1 MGSGTAGRIRPVVV
15 VVGLDCITGLQTAR
29 LFRARGIRVI
39 GLAADPG
46 HFCARTNAVSR
57 VVRAPLSGEG
67 LIVALE
73 RLAPELPTPGF
84 AVLMPCTD
92 AAVLAISEWRDRL
105 AAAYRFVMPDHDVLE
120 LLVDKVRFAEHA
132 IADGLAFPETA
143 ILRDRDAA
151 VRAATTL
158 SFPAVVKPPIKT
170 ARWFAGTS
178 LKAIRVATPDELLE
192 TYDRAS
198 TWADVLIAQSWIDG
212 DESALY
218 SCNAY
223 FDRAGEPVATFIAR
237 KIRQWPPDTGTS
249 SLGVEVRDDAVLE
262 ESIRLFRS
270 VGYRGLA
277 YLEVK
282 RDAAT
287 GRLAIIEPNLGRPT
301 GRSSIAERG
310 GVELLLTAYCDA
322 LGEPLPAARSQ
333 HYVGVKWIYWR
344 HDLQAA
350 VVRWRRGEL
359 GPGGWLRSVWG
370 PKIEAVGSVR
380 DPVPFLADV
389 AGAARVAARRAG
401 RLLARRLRLAIPA
414 ARRPA

>member
-1 MGSGTAGRIRPVVV
+1 M
-15 VVGLDCITGLQTAR
+15 
-29 LFRARGIRVI
+29 
-39 GLAADPG
+39 
-46 HFCARTNAVSR
+46 
-57 VVRAPLSGEG
+57 
-67 LIVALE
+67 
-73 RLAPELPTPGF
+73 
-84 AVLMPCTD
+84 
-92 AAVLAISEWRDRL
+92 
-105 AAAYRFVMPDHDVLE
+105 
-120 LLVDKVRFAEHA
+120 
-132 IADGLAFPETA
+132 
-143 ILRDRDAA
+143 
-151 VRAATTL
+151 L

-170 ARWFAGTS
+170 PRWFAGTL
-178 LKAIRVATPDELLE
+178 LKALRVSTPDELLE

-198 TWADVLIAQSWIDG
+198 HWADVLIAQSWIEG
-212 DESALY
+212 DEAALY

-223 FDRAGEPVATFIAR
+223 FDASGEPVATFIAR

-282 RDAAT
+282 RDPTT

-322 LGEPLPAARSQ
+322 IGESLPAARAQ
-333 HYVGVKWIYWR
+333 RYVGVKWIYWR

-359 GPGGWLRSVWG
+359 TPGAWLRSVWG
-370 PKIEAVGSVR
+370 PKIEAVGSLR

-389 AGAARVAARRAG
+389 AGAGAVALRRLG
-401 RLLARRLRLAIPA
+401 RLAGRRLRLPFP